1 MQLVM
6 GTGGMVAAAHPLA
19 AEAGLAVL
27 RAGGNAVDAA
37 ITTNAVLNVT
47 QPDMCGIGGDFFA
60 LIHVPGGET
69 VFLNGSGRA
78 PAAASPEAFAERCLQ
93 TIPLRGLLPV
103 TVPGCV
109 DAWDAARQRFGTW
122 GWEDLLVPAI
132 RYAREGF
139 PVSAR
144 LAAAIEKAVDL
155 LTEHPATARIYF
167 QRGRAP
173 RPGELLV
180 QRDLGESLQA
190 IANGGR
196 DVFYQGAL
204 AAALSAYC
212 QQGEGLLTIH
222 DLQNHRSQWGQPVET
237 EYRGYRILQTPPNTQ
252 GVAVLLLF
260 NLMAEFDLAGRDPAD
275 PERVHWMVEATR
287 IALAERNRYLTDPDF
302 VPVPDMTGKDYADR
316 LRRRITEMAAKSKTV
331 PCEPGDTTYFAVV
344 DEQGMVVSGI
354 QSIFQPWGCGQ
365 VVPGTGIFLQNR
377 GSYFSLQPQHV
388 NVLQPGKRTAH
399 TLCASLIMHHDEPF
413 LVFGTMGGDG
423 QAQTH
428 LQVISNVLDGG
439 MDIQEAIS
447 APRWFH
453 GRRDFGLGPEG
464 LWLEGRFPSALVTA
478 LQARGHQVGV
488 VEDYSEMMGHAQGIM
503 IKPPGGTRF
512 GAADPRGDGYVAAY

>member
-1 MQLVM
+1 ML
-6 GTGGMVAAAHPLA
+6 
-19 AEAGLAVL
+19 L
-27 RAGGNAVDAA
+27 R
-37 ITTNAVLNVT
+37 
-47 QPDMCGIGGDFFA
+47 
-60 LIHVPGGET
+60 
-69 VFLNGSGRA
+69 R
-78 PAAASPEAFAERCLQ
+78 
-93 TIPLRGLLPV
+93 
-103 TVPGCV
+103 
-109 DAWDAARQRFGTW
+109 
-122 GWEDLLVPAI
+122 
-132 RYAREGF
+132 
-139 PVSAR
+139 
-144 LAAAIEKAVDL
+144 
-155 LTEHPATARIYF
+155 
-167 QRGRAP
+167 
-173 RPGELLV
+173 
-180 QRDLGESLQA
+180 
-190 IANGGR
+190 
-196 DVFYQGAL
+196 
-204 AAALSAYC
+204 
-212 QQGEGLLTIH
+212 
-222 DLQNHRSQWGQPVET
+222 
-237 EYRGYRILQTPPNTQ
+237 
-252 GVAVLLLF
+252 
-260 NLMAEFDLAGRDPAD
+260 
-275 PERVHWMVEATR
+275 
-287 IALAERNRYLTDPDF
+287 RNRYLTDPDF

-377 GSYFSLQPQHV
+377 GCYFSLQPQHV

-488 VEDYSEMMGHAQGIM
+488 VEDYSEMMGHAQGHDQAARRDPLWGCRPARGWLRGGLLRHHCAPHSHKLHKMRVETMGRRLFACLI
-503 IKPPGGTRF
+503 IQVVAPSIHLVRSHRVTHAHHGIHVHRGILVQVIPIIPVGPGGDTPVTRIIRV
-512 GAADPRGDGYVAAY
+512 GQDILAMAQVVRKDMVRLAPVTLTVHHIPVILVVLVPAIPAIMYRRMRSYGVCSRLSGTGWRS